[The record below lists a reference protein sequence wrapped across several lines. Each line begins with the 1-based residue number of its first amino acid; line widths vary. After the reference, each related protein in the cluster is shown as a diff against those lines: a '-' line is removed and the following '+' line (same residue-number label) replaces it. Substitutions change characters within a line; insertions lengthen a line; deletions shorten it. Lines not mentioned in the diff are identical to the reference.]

1 MSAKDLLEL
10 LRVKQYVKNLLVFVP
25 LVFSQKNLLGIY
37 ENSFNEFLA
46 FLSFCALSS
55 AVYIINDLR
64 DYQKDKIHPI
74 KSKRPLASGKIS
86 RFVAILILITLLAIN
101 LPIFYHLGLYF
112 FIVSIAYLANG
123 ILYTYIFKNLQLF
136 DVFSISFGYIM
147 RIYAGAYA
155 IDVPVSGYLFL
166 TVFFLS
172 LFLAFGKRR
181 YELLYLGE
189 RSKDFKKVLGD
200 YSVYYLDQLMVI
212 SATLTL
218 VVYTIYVAQKGDIYL
233 RFTIPVVVFGI
244 FRYYH
249 ITHNLEKGEPSD
261 DLLQDGIILL
271 SAGAYIILL
280 FLSITL

>member
-1 MSAKDLLEL
+1 LSAKDIIEL
-10 LRVKQYVKNLLVFVP
+10 LRVKQYIKNLLVFVP
-25 LVFSQKNLLGIY
+25 LVFSQKDFLGIY
-37 ENSFNEFLA
+37 ENSFNALLA

-55 AVYIINDLR
+55 AIYIINDLV
-64 DYQKDKIHPI
+64 DYQKDRIHPV
-74 KSKRPLASGKIS
+74 KSKRPLASGRVN
-86 RFVAILILITLLAIN
+86 RFTAILILISLLTIN
-101 LPIFYHLGLYF
+101 LPIFCYLGLYF
-112 FIVSIAYLANG
+112 SLVSTAYLANG

-155 IDVPVSGYLFL
+155 IGVPVSGYLFL
-166 TVFFLS
+166 TIFFLS

-189 RSKDFKKVLGD
+189 KSKDFKTVLKH

-261 DLLQDGIILL
+261 DLLQDKMILL

-280 FLSITL
+280 FLSIAL